1 MMRIY
6 KRAPYAVYKIITPVF
21 LDIQG
26 QPISVHADF
35 ISIVLAYVNI
45 PSGEVKN

>member
-6 KRAPYAVYKIITPVF
+6 KGAPYAVYKINARVF
-21 LDIQG
+21 LQG

>member
-1 MMRIY
+1 MRIY
-6 KRAPYAVYKIITPVF
+6 KRSPYAVYKINASVF
-21 LDIQG
+21 WGIHG

-35 ISIVLAYVNI
+35 INIVLAYVNI